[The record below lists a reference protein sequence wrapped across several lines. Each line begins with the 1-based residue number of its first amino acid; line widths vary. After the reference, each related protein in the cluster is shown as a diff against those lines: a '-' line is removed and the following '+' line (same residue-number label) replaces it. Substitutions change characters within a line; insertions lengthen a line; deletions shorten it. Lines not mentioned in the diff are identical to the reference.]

1 MADILDDL
9 IARHEYHTTSWQPAR
24 DEGAIDMR
32 YVAGNPWDPEDKTQR
47 TGRPTIAPEEMGQYF
62 NQVINQLWAN
72 PRGMK
77 FAPRGGGASEAGARF
92 YQNKAREI
100 EYRSHAKVAYITA
113 AADAIQRSYGFVRV
127 TARYA
132 SPRSGNQE
140 LWIEACPNPDMVSPD
155 PDAKSPDSSDMQDC
169 FVEEWRLEDEFKR
182 QFPTAK
188 VVNFGDRSPQQSKWA
203 AGSKVRIAEY
213 WTIRTRPR
221 MLLLVQP
228 PTPVGPPQQPTRQ
241 IAPSPT
247 PLPVPIQVFEDE
259 IPIGGKVIREIR
271 EVEYPTVKMYLT
283 NGLEILHEEIW
294 PGKYIPIVSCY
305 GKVLYVPE
313 GGETK
318 RKLMSMTRFGRA
330 PWKAMCY
337 ADSSICE
344 VTSSVVKGAF
354 MVPKGTFPGKLGEA
368 VQEAMHQPKAF
379 LEFDDDP
386 GKTGNKNGPPQRPDF
401 PAGQHL
407 QALLLVSERFRRGI
421 QSAMA
426 SNFLPSQ
433 AQRSNEKSGV
443 ALDAIK
449 QSAATGTF
457 HFVNNYEDMIRQV
470 AVITEDLID
479 KYYDYGG
486 ETAVM
491 EADGTAQTVQ
501 INGQGPDA
509 ISTKGDYLVTV
520 STGPS
525 SDSEHEV
532 VQEFTKQLA
541 GNIEKVAAITGPK
554 PAAAVLARSIR
565 LMNGGPEMDAL
576 ADIIEPPEFKK
587 KDDGEQPDP
596 EVMALQG
603 QLQQAQQQLQQAGQI
618 IQTEQMKVEGQKAL
632 EAMKLDGAQR
642 LKVMDLEFQ
651 KLKLDVESETK
662 LSVAALGA
670 KVDRM
675 VLLIEQ
681 QMRLADH
688 LHEQREGAADR
699 AHELGLSI
707 ADSQHEAL
715 MADRGHEQG
724 MEQGEQGH
732 RQALEAQDRA
742 AMQSEAGV

>member
-1 MADILDDL
+1 VADILTDL
-9 IARHEYHTTSWQPAR
+9 IERHEYHTTSWQPAR
-24 DEGAIDMR
+24 AEAEIDMR
-32 YVAGNPWDPEDKTQR
+32 YVAGDPWDVDDKTQR
-47 TGRPTIAPEEMGQYF
+47 KGRPTIAPEEMGQYF

-127 TARYA
+127 TAKYA
-132 SPRSGNQE
+132 SPRSANQE

-169 FVEEWRLEDEFKR
+169 FVEEWRDEAVFK
-182 QFPTAK
+182 QDFPKAK
-188 VVNFGDRSPQQSKWA
+188 VINFGDRSAQQRTWA
-203 AGSKVRIAEY
+203 TGKKLRVAEY
-213 WTIRTRPR
+213 WTIRTKKRT
-221 MLLLVQP
+221 LLLVQP
-228 PTPVGPPQQPTRQ
+228 PMPSAGMAPPPRQ

-247 PLPVPIQVFEDE
+247 PMPVQVFEDE
-259 IPIGGKVIREIR
+259 IPPGGTVLRELR
-271 EVEYPTVKMYLT
+271 EVDYPTVKMYLT
-283 NGLEILHEEIW
+283 NGLEVLNGDGQEW

-318 RKLMSMTRFGRA
+318 RKLMSMTRFGRM

-354 MVPKGTFPGKLGEA
+354 MVPKGTFSGKLGEA

-379 LEFDDDP
+379 LEYDDDP
-386 GKTGNKNGPPQRPDF
+386 GKTGQKNGPPERPDF

-443 ALDAIK
+443 ALEEIK
-449 QSAATGTF
+449 NSAATGTF

-470 AVITEDLID
+470 AVISEDLID

-491 EADGTAQTVQ
+491 EADGSAQAVE

-509 ISTKGDYLVTV
+509 VSTKGDYLVTV

-525 SDSEHEV
+525 SDSEREA
-532 VQEFTKQLA
+532 VQDFSEGLLA
-541 GNIEKVAAITGPK
+541 NIDKVAAIAGPK
-554 PAAAVLARSIR
+554 VAAAVFAKGIR
-565 LMNGGPEMDAL
+565 LRNGGPEMDAL
-576 ADIIEPPEFKK
+576 ADLIEPPEFKK

-603 QLQQAQQQLQQAGQI
+603 QLQQMQQQLQQAGQVI
-618 IQTEQMKVEGQKAL
+618 EGKQVEAQAEKEMKGAELQVKREIAL
-632 EAMKLDGAQR
+632 
-642 LKVMDLEFQ
+642 MDLEFQ

-675 VLLIEQ
+675 VLLMEQ
-681 QMRLADH
+681 QQRLADH
-688 LHEQREGAADR
+688 LHESREGMAGR
-699 AHELGLSI
+699 AHEVGM
-707 ADSQHEAL
+707 AAAEAQHAAR
-715 MADRGHEQG
+715 MADLGHIQG
-724 MEQGEQGH
+724 MEQGVQGH
-732 RQALEAQDRA
+732 EQALEAQ
-742 AMQSEAGV
+742 AMQPEAQ

>member
-1 MADILDDL
+1 MADILTDL
-9 IARHEYHTTSWQPAR
+9 IERHEYHTTSWQPTRA
-24 DEGAIDMR
+24 EAEIDMAF
-32 YVAGNPWDPEDKTQR
+32 VAGNPWTVDDDVQR
-47 TGRPTIAPEEMGQYF
+47 KGRPTIAPEEMGQYF

-77 FAPRGGGASEAGARF
+77 FAPQGGGASEAGARF

-132 SPRSGNQE
+132 SPRSANQE

-169 FVEEWRLEDEFKR
+169 FVEEWRDEAAFTR
-182 QFPTAK
+182 DFPKAK
-188 VVNFGDRSPQQSKWA
+188 VVNFGDRSPQQGKWA
-203 AGSKVRIAEY
+203 TGNKVRIAEY
-213 WTIRTRPR
+213 WTIRTTKRL
-221 MLLLVQP
+221 LLLVQP
-228 PTPVGPPQQPTRQ
+228 PAA
-241 IAPSPT
+241 APY
-247 PLPVPIQVFEDE
+247 LPMPAPIQVFEDE
-259 IPIGGKVIREIR
+259 IPPGGAVLRELR
-271 EVEYPTVKMYLT
+271 EVDYPTVTMYLT
-283 NGLEILHEEIW
+283 NGLEVLNGDGQEW

-305 GKVLYVPE
+305 GKVLYVPS

-318 RKLMSMTRFGRA
+318 RKILSMTRFGRA

-344 VTSSVVKGAF
+344 VTSSVVKGAL
-354 MVPKGTFPGKLGEA
+354 MVPRGTFPGALGTA
-368 VQEAMHQPKAF
+368 VQESMHQPKAF
-379 LEFDDDP
+379 LEYDDDP
-386 GKTGNKNGPPQRPDF
+386 GKTGKKNSPPQRPDF

-443 ALDAIK
+443 ALEEIK
-449 QSAATGTF
+449 NSAATGTF

-491 EADGTAQTVQ
+491 EADGSAQTVQ

-509 ISTKGDYLVTV
+509 VSTKGDYLVTV

-525 SDSEHEV
+525 SDSEREA
-532 VQEFTKQLA
+532 VQDFSEGLLA
-541 GNIEKVAAITGPK
+541 NIEKVAAIAGPK
-554 PAAAVLARSIR
+554 AAAAVFAKGIR
-565 LMNGGPEMDAL
+565 LRNGGPEMDAL

-587 KDDGEQPDP
+587 KDGDEPPDP

-603 QLQQAQQQLQQAGQI
+603 QLQQAQQQLQQAGQVI
-618 IQTEQMKVEGQKAL
+618 ETKQVEAQAEKEMKGAELQVKREI
-632 EAMKLDGAQR
+632 AM
-642 LKVMDLEFQ
+642 MELEFQ

-675 VLLIEQ
+675 VLLMEQ
-681 QMRLADH
+681 QQRLADH
-688 LHEQREGAADR
+688 LHEAREAAASR
-699 AHELGLSI
+699 SHEVGLSM
-707 ADSQHEAL
+707 ADAQHEAM
-715 MADRGHEQG
+715 MADLGHQQG
-724 MEQGEQGH
+724 MEQGAQGH
-732 RQALEAQDRA
+732 QQAMEAQ
-742 AMQSEAGV
+742 AMQPEAGA

>member
-1 MADILDDL
+1 MADILDHLLD
-9 IARHEYHTTSWQPAR
+9 RHDYHKTAWLEPRA
-24 DEGAIDMR
+24 EAEIDMR
-32 YVAGNPWDPEDKTQR
+32 YVSGDPWDVDDKTQR
-47 TGRPTIAPEEMGQYF
+47 KNRPTIAPEEMGQYF

-72 PRGMK
+72 PRGMQ
-77 FAPRGGGASEAGARF
+77 FTPRGGGASDAGARF

-127 TARYA
+127 TAKYA
-132 SPRSGNQE
+132 SPRSANQE

-169 FVEEWRLEDEFKR
+169 FVEEWRDEKEFKR
-182 QFPTAK
+182 QFPKAK
-188 VVNFGDRSPQQSKWA
+188 VVNFGDRSPQQGKWA

-213 WTIRTRPR
+213 WPIRTKKR

-228 PTPVGPPQQPTRQ
+228 PPVMGMAPP
-241 IAPSPT
+241 A
-247 PLPVPIQVFEDE
+247 PIQVFEDE
-259 IPIGGKVIREIR
+259 IPLGGKAVRELR
-271 EVEYPTVKMYLT
+271 EVDYPTVTMYLT
-283 NGLEILHEEIW
+283 NGLEILNGDGQEW

-305 GKVLYVPE
+305 GKVLYVPA

-318 RKLMSMTRFGRA
+318 RKLMSMTRFGRM

-368 VQEAMHQPKAF
+368 VQESMHQPKAF
-379 LEFDDDP
+379 LEYDDDP
-386 GKTGNKNGPPQRPDF
+386 GKTGKKNSPPQRPDF

-433 AQRSNEKSGV
+433 AQRSNEKSWV
-443 ALDAIK
+443 ALEEIK
-449 QSAATGTF
+449 NSAATGTF

-470 AVITEDLID
+470 AVISEDLID

-491 EADGTAQTVQ
+491 EADGSAQAVE

-509 ISTKGDYLVTV
+509 GSTKGDYLVTV

-525 SDSEHEV
+525 SDSEREA
-532 VQEFTKQLA
+532 VQDFSEGLLA
-541 GNIEKVAAITGPK
+541 NIEKVAEIAGK
-554 PAAAVLARSIR
+554 KAAAAVFAKGIR
-565 LMNGGPEMDAL
+565 LRNGGPEMDAL

-587 KDDGEQPDP
+587 KDGDEPPDP

-603 QLQQAQQQLQQAGQI
+603 QLQQMQQQLQQAGQVI
-618 IQTEQMKVEGQKAL
+618 EGKQVEAQAEKEMKGAELQVKREIAL
-632 EAMKLDGAQR
+632 
-642 LKVMDLEFQ
+642 MDLEFQ

-675 VLLIEQ
+675 VLLMEQ
-681 QMRLADH
+681 QQRLADH
-688 LHEQREGAADR
+688 LHDSREGAAGR
-699 AHELGLSI
+699 AHEVGMAAAEAQHVARL
-707 ADSQHEAL
+707 AD
-715 MADRGHEQG
+715 
-724 MEQGEQGH
+724 QGH
-732 RQALEAQDRA
+732 RQGLEQGVQGHEQALEAQ
-742 AMQSEAGV
+742 AMQPEAQ